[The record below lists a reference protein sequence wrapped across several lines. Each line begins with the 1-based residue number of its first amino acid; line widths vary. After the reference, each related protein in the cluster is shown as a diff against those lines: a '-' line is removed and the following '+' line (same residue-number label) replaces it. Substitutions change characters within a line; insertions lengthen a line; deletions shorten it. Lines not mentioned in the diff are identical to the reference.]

1 MTSIPWKWILP
12 EQIKWAQSSEEQPAY
27 ITTNVE
33 NDASGKM
40 NRTDR
45 LFHLLA
51 KQGIVSFYTEE
62 EIYGT
67 KQSVWKLN
75 LEKYYET
82 LV

>member
-1 MTSIPWKWILP
+1 
-12 EQIKWAQSSEEQPAY
+12 
-27 ITTNVE
+27 
-33 NDASGKM
+33 M